1 MTSLE
6 PSPFTLARRLRA
18 YAEARQRH
26 NLLAKEIHAEHRL
39 SNSDAALYFHRISSG
54 VPRCQHQPNL
64 CTNDGEFAVSS
75 DHDDLL
81 NIACRHHLQTMAPT
95 RCELVASLGEDL
107 VRYAVSLQELQRQ
120 IRNKPNLASTHQLEL
135 LDINRR
141 LRPNNHYSNPE
152 CPYHP
157 RNRP

>member
-6 PSPFTLARRLRA
+6 PSPFTLARRRRA
-18 YAEARQRH
+18 SAEARQRH

-39 SNSDAALYFHRISSG
+39 STPDAAFYFHRISSG

-81 NIACRHHLQTMAPT
+81 KIACRHHLQTMAPT
-95 RCELVASLGEDL
+95 RGELAASLGEDL
-107 VRYAVSLQELQRQ
+107 VRYAVNLQDLQRK
-120 IRNKPNLASTHQLEL
+120 IRNNPTLADAYELEL
-135 LDINRR
+135 
-141 LRPNNHYSNPE
+141 
-152 CPYHP
+152 
-157 RNRP
+157 